1 MAPPG
6 TSVSDGQGRAGWQTE
21 KDVVWD
27 EIVVNNKLVWL
38 EINIYNIACPV
49 AINIGPSSP
58 SPAWF
63 RFIGNTKY
71 VYKYE
76 NVFLGIYM
84 IYSRGEKSVI
94 FLVSRSL
101 IQNITDFS
109 PRLYLY
115 SPIPLLDI

>member
-1 MAPPG
+1 MFDYSCHCIIISLAPPG

-58 SPAWF
+58 SPSL
-63 RFIGNTKY
+63 
-71 VYKYE
+71 VQ
-76 NVFLGIYM
+76 IYWEHQVC
-84 IYSRGEKSVI
+84 I
-94 FLVSRSL
+94 
-101 IQNITDFS
+101 
-109 PRLYLY
+109 
-115 SPIPLLDI
+115 